1 MAGTAAHVEGIRDL
15 DRLLKQLPEKI
26 RSRVL
31 GQATLAGIKG
41 AVKIAKANAPVEPYN
56 DGGTLKRSM
65 TSMKRKRRRKSP
77 FVVAS
82 MGPRKDAVHPTLRH
96 ANGNPVYAA
105 YYGKVVEYGWA
116 KRGMGQGSKPA
127 NPFMRASLEQH
138 APHVLADM
146 QKNIGKK
153 IEKEAAKLAK
163 K

>member
-1 MAGTAAHVEGIRDL
+1 MAGTAAHVEGLKEL

-31 GQATLAGIKG
+31 GQAVLAGIKG
-41 AVKIAKANAPVEPYN
+41 AVKLAKYNAPIAEE

-65 TSMKRKRRRKSP
+65 TSMRRKRRKNSP
-77 FVVAS
+77 YVVAS
-82 MGPRKDAVHPTLRH
+82 MGPKATAVHPTLTGKDGR
-96 ANGNPVYAA
+96 PIYAA
-105 YYGKVVEYGWA
+105 YYGKVEEYGWK
-116 KRGMGQGSKPA
+116 KRGRGQASRPA
-127 NPFMRASLEQH
+127 NPFMRMSLMQH

>member
-1 MAGTAAHVEGIRDL
+1 MAGTAAHVEGLKEL

-31 GQATLAGIKG
+31 GQAVLAGIKG
-41 AVKIAKANAPVEPYN
+41 AVKLAKGNAPIAEE

-65 TSMKRKRRRKSP
+65 TSMRRKRRKGSP

-82 MGPRKDAVHPTLRH
+82 MGPKKEAVHPTLRH
-96 ANGNPVYAA
+96 KNGKPVYAA
-105 YYGKVVEYGWA
+105 YYGKVEEYGWK
-116 KRGMGQGSKPA
+116 KRGRGQASRPA
-127 NPFMRASLEQH
+127 NPFMRMSLMQH